1 MTPGHGTTRQAGT
14 YARDLA
20 ERVFFTFVQAFGA
33 ALVAGGWFDIAQIRD
48 LSIVQK
54 AAVAGIAAVL
64 AVIKGLIA
72 KAVSRPDSA
81 SLAPGV

>member
-1 MTPGHGTTRQAGT
+1 MAAGHASARQAAM
-14 YARDLA
+14 YLRDLA
-20 ERVFFTFVQAFGA
+20 ERVLMTFLQAFGA

-54 AAVAGIAAVL
+54 AALAGIAAVI
-64 AVIKGLIA
+64 AVFKGLIA